1 MVRSHFLSALESAA
15 EGLETDLS
23 HITDRFRRLDPRQRF
38 CPAIYA
44 ALTEWLDAFIRTE
57 DVRVE
62 VVEPSTL
69 EITVVYLIRATNE
82 RRFLNVE
89 VTE

>member
-44 ALTEWLDAFIRTE
+44 ALTDLVESLRSRNIIRVWT
-57 DVRVE
+57 
-62 VVEPSTL
+62 TCKKG
-69 EITVVYLIRATNE
+69 A
-82 RRFLNVE
+82 
-89 VTE
+89 